1 MAKTNILKIPE
12 QLDQQVFSGLPILKT
27 KEQLNTIIVNKD
39 YSPDYLAI
47 NIYYDSLRSW
57 YNPKKQYQ
65 EDGNIIH
72 IRKLKSK
79 GIYYSAEQLAKI
91 HGCSKETVRKK
102 LVKLELLGLIHRNFE
117 HKSTPT
123 TNSYNHRC
131 IFVWKNTPHF
141 YNPYGVDR
149 KQIKK
154 LKSQTNAEYV
164 KTKHGAE
171 FGAKAKEDAI
181 LEEQGGI
188 HTLEDTKEL
197 RELITKVIRLTSP
210 AREASFSQNSN
221 SSISTDTIKNV
232 GSEDDIVVTGSQP
245 KSAVVPLQPKYRSP
259 NKRKKS
265 TNASMKAKIINPI
278 FYSKPKSL
286 EQMHDLLDTEICNE
300 LRSKSGRDFSDN
312 FISQRILSFIKSPN
326 VSASFKTKQ
335 AFIAYMV
342 TVLKKEFHDATKT
355 SGANFRLRVNLTA
368 EDRQYRT
375 QEKFLNTVEQ
385 LAITH
390 VCPENQLK
398 AKLVGRLESSKAYE
412 LLSRLK
418 RFEVVGDNMR
428 IHITRNIELT
438 ENDRDI
444 ILSQVQAVYSTVS
457 GINVERVESVEFVV
471 SGESDNLS
479 APVHTGSIA
488 QFTKPVEPTLELPE
502 GVWGDIRKAL
512 IAEYGVDTDRN
523 WFSKLTAEVDEIE
536 KTIELKCHSEFVMDW
551 VRTNYESAMQRLVNQ
566 FGLRLK

>member
-65 EDGNIIH
+65 EDGNILH
-72 IRKLKSK
+72 IRKLKSN
-79 GIYYSAEQLAKI
+79 GIYYSAEQLSQI

-102 LVKLELLGLIHRNFE
+102 LVKLEQLGLIHRNFE
-117 HKSTPT
+117 HQSTPT

-149 KQIKK
+149 KQIKE
-154 LKSQTNAEYV
+154 LKSQTNAEYI
-164 KTKHGAE
+164 KNKHGIA
-171 FGAKAKEDAI
+171 FGTKAREDTI

-197 RELITKVIRLTSP
+197 RDLITKVIRLTSR
-210 AREASFSQNSN
+210 ARETNFSQNSN

-232 GSEDDIVVTGSQP
+232 GSEEDIVVTGSQP
-245 KSAVVPLQPKYRSP
+245 KSIVVPLQPKFRPP
-259 NKRKKS
+259 NKRKKP

-286 EQMHDLLDTEICNE
+286 EQMHDLLDTKICNE

-342 TVLKKEFHDATKT
+342 TVLKREFHDATKT
-355 SGANFRLRVNLTA
+355 SGNNFRLRINVTS
-368 EDRQYRT
+368 EDKQNRV
-375 QEKFLNTVEQ
+375 QEQFLNSVEQ
-385 LAITH
+385 LAISH
-390 VCPENQLK
+390 ICPENQLK
-398 AKLVGRLESSKAYE
+398 AKLAGRLEEGKAYR
-412 LLSRLK
+412 LLSSLK
-418 RFEVVGDNMR
+418 RFEVVGEVMQ
-428 IHITRNIELT
+428 IHLSRQLKLT
-438 ENDRDI
+438 ENDKEV
-444 ILSQVQAVYSTVS
+444 ILSQVQAVYSS
-457 GINVERVESVEFVV
+457 ARGESIECVESVEFIVAERTATTNTVV
-471 SGESDNLS
+471 KFEK
-479 APVHTGSIA
+479 PKIE
-488 QFTKPVEPTLELPE
+488 PVEIPE
-502 GVWGDIRKAL
+502 GVWGDIRKVL
-512 IAEYGVDTDRN
+512 ITKYGEDVDRN
-523 WFSKLTAEVDEIE
+523 WFSKLTAEVDEVAQ
-536 KTIELKCHSEFVMDW
+536 TIELKFRSEFVKDW
-551 VRTNYESAMQRLVNQ
+551 IEQNYLPCLTSVAENNFDIAISFSA
-566 FGLRLK
+566 